1 MYQAGD
7 IVIYG
12 MTGACRVE
20 EVSPMARPGVGRNQ
34 LYYTLM
40 PLYQRQCTIH
50 TPVDN
55 PKVAMRPAISKEEAE
70 RLVDLIPSIQV
81 KPYHS
86 RANNDLTE
94 HYNATLKSHDCT
106 DLLELTMSIYAKKQE
121 AEGSKR
127 KFGVVDERYLRQA
140 EELLFGELAV
150 ALELHR
156 EEVPAYIAA
165 RLEASQKMEGV
176 ER

>member
-12 MTGACRVE
+12 MTGACRVQD
-20 EVSPMARPGVGRNQ
+20 VAPMALPGVGHDR
-34 LYYTLM
+34 LYYTLT

-55 PKVAMRPAISKEEAE
+55 PKVAMRPAISKEEAK
-70 RLVDLIPSIQV
+70 RLIDLIPSIQV
-81 KPYHS
+81 EPHHS
-86 RANNDLTE
+86 RANNELTE
-94 HYNATLKSHDCT
+94 HYNATMKSHDCA

-121 AEGSKR
+121 LEGSKR

-150 ALELHR
+150 ALELHK

-165 RLEASQKMEGV
+165 RLEASQKTEGA

>member
-12 MTGACRVE
+12 MTGACKVQ
-20 EVSPMARPGVGRNQ
+20 EVSSMALPGAGRSQ

-70 RLVDLIPSIQV
+70 RLIDQIPSIQV
-81 KPYHS
+81 EPYHS
-86 RANNDLTE
+86 WANNECTG
-94 HYNATLKSHDCT
+94 HYNATLKSHNCT
-106 DLLELTMSIYAKKQE
+106 NLLELTMSIYAKKQ
-121 AEGSKR
+121 ALEGSKR

-165 RLEASQKMEGV
+165 RLETSQKVEGA